1 MPRKKIEH
9 DDFHDLFNLIEERR
23 LETDEKIMVLHKR
36 ITESNEKIIEEI
48 ADLKKNVKQ
57 HTSSEENALQSINKR
72 LTALESMKWIVI
84 GGGFSIGFL
93 ILEIDN
99 IRKFLS

>member
-1 MPRKKIEH
+1 MPRKIEH

-23 LETDEKIMVLHKR
+23 LETDEKIMVLHKS

-84 GGGFSIGFL
+84 GGGLSVAWL
-93 ILEIDN
+93 IVNLDAV
-99 IRKFLS
+99 RSFFA